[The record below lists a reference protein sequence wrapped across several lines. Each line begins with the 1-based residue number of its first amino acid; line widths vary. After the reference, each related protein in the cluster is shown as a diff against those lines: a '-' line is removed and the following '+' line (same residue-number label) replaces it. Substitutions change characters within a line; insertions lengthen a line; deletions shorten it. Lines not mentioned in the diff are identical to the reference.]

1 MEQKIQQQ
9 RTYCKV
15 QDGKTAHFIHVLLKL
30 FKMLPAKSVFD
41 YDCLLALRKIKQG
54 KSYVALASVRNAY
67 LEKTKRR
74 AQKANGCGKHKAAF
88 QDVLKARKC
97 ELLVYTYVFITKY
110 GKDKERGRG
119 LG

>member
-1 MEQKIQQQ
+1 ME
-9 RTYCKV
+9 R
-15 QDGKTAHFIHVLLKL
+15 
-30 FKMLPAKSVFD
+30 
-41 YDCLLALRKIKQG
+41 
-54 KSYVALASVRNAY
+54 
-67 LEKTKRR
+67 TKRR

-97 ELLVYTYVFITKY
+97 ELLVDTYIFITKY